1 MLDDFC
7 DNAFEAMSSA
17 NLEFRVA
24 LAESFVEEASIDE
37 HSVDV
42 VTVAQG
48 LHWFDTDAFFRQCQ
62 LALKPTGILAVW
74 GYGSWWYPDNAAA
87 NHAMKV
93 SRCWVTKGARET
105 APGAASRGVGIVLVE
120 SNSPHRKPLCRF
132 ETSRALL
139 WRIDILYRYTTAN
152 AEHAS
157 LHWLCVDVVRLSDI
171 QSKER
176 QCQRSA

>member
-93 SRCWVTKGARET
+93 SRCWVTKGARGNCSRCCIKRRWDRIGRVQFATSET
-105 APGAASRGVGIVLVE
+105 AMPI
-120 SNSPHRKPLCRF
+120 
-132 ETSRALL
+132 
-139 WRIDILYRYTTAN
+139 
-152 AEHAS
+152 
-157 LHWLCVDVVRLSDI
+157 
-171 QSKER
+171 
-176 QCQRSA
+176 